1 MRMKRKGRLLL
12 VLGIVFLVLAGG
24 IAWSQVTDR
33 VSVDSAGVEGNNA
46 STAPSTSSDG
56 RYVAFESQADNLVAN
71 DTNTDKDIFVHDRQ
85 TGATTRVSILSDG
98 TTQGDDRSY
107 SPSISSD
114 GRYVA
119 FESIATNLLGVGN
132 DDNDWSDIFVH
143 DRDADGDGIYDEPAE
158 VSTVRVSVVS
168 DETESIDPS
177 NNPSISSD
185 GRYVAFESGGEL
197 DLMAIEFLLFP
208 DVFVHDRD
216 TDGNGI
222 YDEPGEVSTIRM
234 SEDSDGNEANGASS
248 SASIS
253 SDGRYVAFESIA
265 DNLVA
270 GDTSFLLG
278 GSRDVFVRDRDAD
291 GDGIYD
297 EAGAISTVR
306 VSVRSDGTEADQASA
321 APSISGDGRYV
332 AFVSDATNL
341 VANDTNGSTDV
352 FVHDLQTGTTTR
364 ASVDSADVEGNG
376 ISNFPS
382 ISSDG
387 RYVAFESDAT
397 NLVADDTLGF
407 SDVFVHDRQTGVTTR
422 ASVDLAGVEG
432 NGNSNSPSMSADGK
446 SVIFQSDADNLVAGD
461 TNTAPDIFIHNR
473 DSLPPTVASTSPTDS
488 ATDVAVD
495 AGITATFSEG
505 MNASTINTTTFL
517 MDNGVIGTVSYDVNS
532 TTATFTPSS
541 NLDHDTTYTAT
552 ITTGAEDLA
561 GNGLLAIYTGSFTTQ
576 SEGNS
581 GGNSGCFIATA
592 ADGFGMAGEV
602 K

>member
-1 MRMKRKGRLLL
+1 
-12 VLGIVFLVLAGG
+12 
-24 IAWSQVTDR
+24 
-33 VSVDSAGVEGNNA
+33 VDSAGVEGNNA

-461 TNTAPDIFIHNR
+461 TNTAPDIFF
-473 DSLPPTVASTSPTDS
+473 DDLPA
-488 ATDVAVD
+488 A
-495 AGITATFSEG
+495 AGEG
-505 MNASTINTTTFL
+505 GG
-517 MDNGVIGTVSYDVNS
+517 D
-532 TTATFTPSS
+532 
-541 NLDHDTTYTAT
+541 
-552 ITTGAEDLA
+552 
-561 GNGLLAIYTGSFTTQ
+561 GNG
-576 SEGNS
+576 
-581 GGNSGCFIATA
+581 GGGCFIATA
-592 ADGFGMAGEV
+592 ADGSGMAGEV